1 MFPVFEVDVNAAES
15 TEQLGTKA
23 KFWFLHPQLG
33 RCLFKVSR
41 QNTGEDWSEKIAAEL
56 CRLLGLP
63 HARYELAISG
73 NMYGTISPSFMPEG
87 GTLIHGNELL
97 LQLVPGYGD
106 TASSY
111 RVPQHTI
118 DLVLNTINNVDINL
132 PIDWDPPRGIDLAA
146 EVFVGYLLLDAWI
159 GNTDRHHENW
169 ALIERFT
176 AAIGNVPDLH
186 LAPTY
191 DHASSL
197 GRNELDEN
205 RQRRLMSR
213 DNNFTVEA
221 YAQRARS
228 ALYLNADDRRPLTQ
242 LEAFRH
248 AARRYATGAAV
259 WLERLASV
267 SMTEVDI
274 LFEQIPADR
283 LSLLAAEFARRI
295 LLVNR
300 ERLLGQ

>member
-1 MFPVFEVDVNAAES
+1 MFPVFEVDENAAES
-15 TEQLGTKA
+15 TEQLGTK
-23 KFWFLHPQLG
+23 KKSWFRHTELG

-41 QNTGEDWSEKIAAEL
+41 QDTGEDWSEKIAAEL
-56 CRLLGLP
+56 CGLLGLP

-73 NMYGTISPSFMPEG
+73 ELYGTISPSFMPEG

-111 RVPQHTI
+111 RVSEHTI
-118 DLVLNTINNVDINL
+118 DLVLDTINKTGAKL
-132 PIDWDPPRGIDLAA
+132 PIDWNPPGGIELAA

-169 ALIERFT
+169 ALIERFAST
-176 AAIGNVPDLH
+176 TGNAPEFS

-197 GRNELDEN
+197 GRNESDEN
-205 RQRRLMSR
+205 RQKRLTSR
-213 DNNFTVEA
+213 DKNYTVEA
-221 YAQRARS
+221 YVQKARS
-228 ALYLNADDRRPLTQ
+228 ALFLNADDPKPLTP

-248 AARRYATGAAV
+248 AAQRYSTSASV
-259 WLERLASV
+259 WLERLAGIPL
-267 SMTEVDI
+267 TEVDI

-283 LSLLAAEFARRI
+283 LSPIAGEFARRI

-300 ERLLGQ
+300 DRLLGQ

>member
-1 MFPVFEVDVNAAES
+1 MFPVIEVDENAAES
-15 TEQLGTKA
+15 TEQLGTKE
-23 KFWFLHPQLG
+23 KFWFRHPELG

-56 CRLLGLP
+56 CNLLGLP

-73 NMYGTISPSFMPEG
+73 DMYGTISPSFMPEG
-87 GTLIHGNELL
+87 GALIHGNELL

-106 TASSY
+106 AASGY

-118 DLVLNTINNVDINL
+118 DLVLNTIGNEDVNL
-132 PIDWDPPRGIDLAA
+132 PLDWTPLDGIHLGV

-169 ALIERFT
+169 ALIERF
-176 AAIGNVPDLH
+176 AATSGGAPDLH

-205 RQRRLMSR
+205 RQRRMVSR
-213 DNNFTVEA
+213 DKNFTVEA
-221 YAQRARS
+221 YVQKARS
-228 ALYLNADDRRPLTQ
+228 ALYLNADDRRPVTQ

-248 AARRYATGAAV
+248 AAQRYPAGASV
-259 WLERLASV
+259 WLDRLASIP
-267 SMTEVDI
+267 MAEVDI
-274 LFEQIPADR
+274 LFERIPVDR
-283 LSLLAAEFARRI
+283 LSPIASEFARRI
-295 LLVNR
+295 LLINR
-300 ERLLGQ
+300 DKLLA